1 MNLES
6 LYREEWRRVLA
17 TTVRLTGDFDLSE
30 EAVQDAFVAA
40 LEQWPRDGAPA
51 NPYAWLVS
59 TARNRVV
66 DQLRRRARFHDSQTE
81 IAQLAALQEF
91 EFDLSEATMVD
102 DQLRLIFT
110 CCHPALALEAQVAL
124 TLRTVCGLA
133 TEEIA
138 RGFLVPVATMAQR
151 LVRVKRK
158 IRDAGLPF
166 AVPPRERLAE
176 RLDGVMLV
184 VYLVFTEGYAATSG
198 KVWIR
203 RQLCDEAIRLGRL
216 LCELIPRNPKLRAL
230 LALMLLHDSRRIAR
244 AGPDEEIIT
253 LEEQN
258 RELWDRRE
266 IAEGV
271 PLLESALREGATGE
285 YALQAAIAALHA
297 RAQRVEDT
305 DWAQIA
311 RLYDALLQK
320 QPSPVVELNR
330 AAAIAMAEGPSRG
343 LELIDELEAR
353 GELAGYHLLP
363 AARADLLRR
372 DGRWKEAA
380 EAYRQALALVAND
393 PERRYLTRRLA
404 EVEGGQTPI
413 STRRPALSKPSDSK
427 PP

>member
-17 TTVRLTGDFDLSE
+17 TTMRLTGDFDLSE

-51 NPYAWLVS
+51 SPYAWLVS

-66 DQLRRRARFHDSQTE
+66 DQLRRRTRFRETSAELEQ
-81 IAQLAALQEF
+81 IAALEQSEIDF
-91 EFDLSEATMVD
+91 SEAAMVD

-110 CCHPALALEAQVAL
+110 CCHPALAVEAQVAL
-124 TLRTVCGLA
+124 TLRTVCGLT

-138 RGFLVPVATMAQR
+138 RGFLLPVVTMAQR

-158 IRDAGLPF
+158 IRDARLPF
-166 AVPPRERLAE
+166 AMPPKDKLAE

-198 KVWIR
+198 KLWIR
-203 RQLCDEAIRLGRL
+203 RQLCDEAIRLARL
-216 LCELIPRNPKLRAL
+216 LCELIPRNPELRAL

-244 AGPDEEIIT
+244 ADADEEIVT

-271 PLLESALREGATGE
+271 PLLESALRDGARSE

-297 RAQRVEDT
+297 RARRAEDT
-305 DWAQIA
+305 DWKQIA
-311 RLYDALLQK
+311 RLYDVLLQTR
-320 QPSPVVELNR
+320 PSPVVELNR
-330 AAAIAMAEGPSRG
+330 AAAVAMAEGAARG
-343 LELIDELEAR
+343 LALIDELEGR

-372 DGRWKEAA
+372 EGRWMEAA
-380 EAYRQALALVAND
+380 EAYRQALDLVTND

-404 EVEGGQTPI
+404 EVE
-413 STRRPALSKPSDSK
+413 ALQSARGANVD
-427 PP
+427 

>member
-1 MNLES
+1 
-6 LYREEWRRVLA
+6 
-17 TTVRLTGDFDLSE
+17 
-30 EAVQDAFVAA
+30 
-40 LEQWPRDGAPA
+40 
-51 NPYAWLVS
+51 
-59 TARNRVV
+59 
-66 DQLRRRARFHDSQTE
+66 
-81 IAQLAALQEF
+81 
-91 EFDLSEATMVD
+91 
-102 DQLRLIFT
+102 
-110 CCHPALALEAQVAL
+110 
-124 TLRTVCGLA
+124 
-133 TEEIA
+133 
-138 RGFLVPVATMAQR
+138 
-151 LVRVKRK
+151 
-158 IRDAGLPF
+158 
-166 AVPPRERLAE
+166 
-176 RLDGVMLV
+176 MLV

-203 RQLCDEAIRLGRL
+203 SQLCDEAIRLGRL
-216 LCELIPRNPKLRAL
+216 LCELIPRNPELRAL

-271 PLLESALREGATGE
+271 PLLDSALREGATGE

-297 RAQRVEDT
+297 RAPRAEDT

-330 AAAIAMAEGPSRG
+330 AAAIAMAEGPSSG
-343 LELIDELEAR
+343 LALIGELEAK

-372 DGRWKEAA
+372 DGRWREAA

-393 PERRYLTRRLA
+393 PERRYLNRRLA
-404 EVEGGQTPI
+404 EVEGLQSAGGASNI
-413 STRRPALSKPSDSK
+413 N
-427 PP
+427 

>member
-1 MNLES
+1 M
-6 LYREEWRRVLA
+6 LA

-40 LEQWPRDGAPA
+40 LQQWPRDGAPA
-51 NPYAWLVS
+51 SPYAWLVS

-66 DQLRRRARFHDSQTE
+66 DQLRRRARFRDKQAE
-81 IAQLAALQEF
+81 IEELGVREESELI
-91 EFDLSEATMVD
+91 LSEAAMVD

-110 CCHPALALEAQVAL
+110 CCHPALAVDAQVAL
-124 TLRTVCGLA
+124 TLRTVCGLT

-138 RGFLVPVATMAQR
+138 RGFLTPVATMAQR

-158 IRDAGLPF
+158 IRDARLPF
-166 AVPPRERLAE
+166 AMPPRDRLAE

-198 KVWIR
+198 KAWIR
-203 RQLCDEAIRLGRL
+203 RQLCEEAIRLGRL
-216 LCELIPRNPKLRAL
+216 LCELIPRNPELRAL

-244 AGPDEEIIT
+244 SGPDEEIIT
-253 LEEQN
+253 LEEQD

-271 PLLESALREGATGE
+271 PLLESALREGASGE

-297 RAQRVEDT
+297 RARRVEDT
-305 DWAQIA
+305 DWPQIA
-311 RLYDALLQK
+311 RLYDALLLR

-330 AAAIAMAEGPSRG
+330 AAAVAMARGPSNG
-343 LELIDELEAR
+343 LALIDALEAR

-372 DGRWKEAA
+372 EGRWREAA
-380 EAYRQALALVAND
+380 EAYRKALAMVAND
-393 PERRYLTRRLA
+393 PERRYLSRRLA
-404 EVEGGQTPI
+404 EVEGLQSAGGAYG
-413 STRRPALSKPSDSK
+413 SPSVIH
-427 PP
+427 

>member
-66 DQLRRRARFHDSQTE
+66 DQLRRRARFAEKQRDIE
-81 IAQLAALQEF
+81 QLAALNES
-91 EFDLSEATMVD
+91 EIVLSEAAMVD

-110 CCHPALALEAQVAL
+110 CCHPALAVEAQVAL
-124 TLRTVCGLA
+124 TLRTVCGLE

-216 LCELIPRNPKLRAL
+216 LCELIPRNPELRAL
-230 LALMLLHDSRRIAR
+230 LALMLLHDSRRVAR
-244 AGPDEEIIT
+244 SGADEEIIT

-271 PLLESALREGATGE
+271 PLLESALREGARGE

-297 RAQRVEDT
+297 RAQRAEET

-311 RLYDALLQK
+311 CLYDALLQK

-330 AAAIAMAEGPSRG
+330 AAAIAMAEGPRSG
-343 LELIDELEAR
+343 LALIDQLEAK

-372 DGRWKEAA
+372 DGRWREAA
-380 EAYRQALALVAND
+380 DAYRQALALVAND
-393 PERRYLTRRLA
+393 PERRYLNRRLA
-404 EVEGGQTPI
+404 EVEGLQSAGGASNITN
-413 STRRPALSKPSDSK
+413 AKN
-427 PP
+427 

>member
-59 TARNRVV
+59 AARNRSV
-66 DQLRRRARFHDSQTE
+66 DQLRRRARFEEQGVE
-81 IAQLAALQEF
+81 IERLARVEMSDI
-91 EFDLSEATMVD
+91 DLSEASMVD

-110 CCHPALALEAQVAL
+110 CCHPALAVDSQVAL
-124 TLRTVCGLA
+124 TLRTVCGLT

-138 RGFLVPVATMAQR
+138 RGFLMPLATMAQR

-166 AVPPRERLAE
+166 AMPPKEKLAE

-198 KVWIR
+198 KAWIR
-203 RQLCDEAIRLGRL
+203 QQFCDEAIRLGRL
-216 LCELIPRNPKLRAL
+216 LCELIPGNPELRAL
-230 LALMLLHDSRRIAR
+230 LALMLLHDSRRMAR
-244 AGPDEEIIT
+244 SGPDEEIIT

-258 RELWDRRE
+258 RQLWDRRE

-271 PLLESALREGATGE
+271 PLLEAALREGARGE

-297 RAQRVEDT
+297 RAQRPEDT
-305 DWAQIA
+305 DWTQIA
-311 RLYDALLQK
+311 RLYDALMQ
-320 QPSPVVELNR
+320 QRPSPVVELNR
-330 AAAIAMAEGPSRG
+330 AAAVAMAEGPAKG
-343 LELIDELEAR
+343 LALIEALEAK

-372 DGRWKEAA
+372 ECRWSEAA
-380 EAYRQALALVAND
+380 DAYRQALALVTND
-393 PERRYLTRRLA
+393 PERRYLTQRLA
-404 EVEGGQTPI
+404 EVEVQSASGNSVI
-413 STRRPALSKPSDSK
+413 H
-427 PP
+427 

>member
-51 NPYAWLVS
+51 SAYAWLVS

-66 DQLRRRARFHDSQTE
+66 DQLRRRARLSEKGAE
-81 IAQLAALQEF
+81 IEQFAALEQPEI
-91 EFDLSEATMVD
+91 DLSETAMVD

-110 CCHPALALEAQVAL
+110 CCHPAIAVDAQVAL
-124 TLRTVCGLA
+124 TLRTVCGL
-133 TEEIA
+133 TTDEIA

-158 IRDAGLPF
+158 IRDARLPF
-166 AVPPRERLAE
+166 AMPPKDELAE

-198 KVWIR
+198 KLWMR
-203 RQLCDEAIRLGRL
+203 RQLCEEAIRLGRL
-216 LCELIPRNPKLRAL
+216 LCELIPRNPELRAL
-230 LALMLLHDSRRIAR
+230 LALLLLHDSRRMAR

-258 RELWDRRE
+258 RALWDQRE

-271 PLLESALREGATGE
+271 PLLEAALREGARGE

-297 RAQRVEDT
+297 RAARAEDT
-305 DWAQIA
+305 DWKQIA
-311 RLYDALLQK
+311 GLYQALLQTR
-320 QPSPVVELNR
+320 PSPVVELNR
-330 AAAIAMAEGPSRG
+330 AAAIAMAEGPSSG
-343 LELIDELEAR
+343 LALGLALMDALEAK

-372 DGRWKEAA
+372 QGRWREAA

-393 PERRYLTRRLA
+393 PERRYLARRLA
-404 EVEGGQTPI
+404 EVEGLQSAGGAVI
-413 STRRPALSKPSDSK
+413 H
-427 PP
+427 

>member
-66 DQLRRRARFHDSQTE
+66 DQLRRRARFADKQGE
-81 IAQLAALQEF
+81 IEHLAALGEPDID
-91 EFDLSEATMVD
+91 EAEIDLSEAAMVD

-110 CCHPALALEAQVAL
+110 CCHPALAVEAQVAL
-124 TLRTVCGLA
+124 TLRTVCGLT

-158 IRDAGLPF
+158 IRDARLPF
-166 AVPPRERLAE
+166 AVPPRDRLAE

-203 RQLCDEAIRLGRL
+203 RQLCGRGDPAGAIAVRADSAQPGVARVAGADAAARFAAHARASGLTMKSSRWKNKIANFGIGGRSRKACRL
-216 LCELIPRNPKLRAL
+216 LEA
-230 LALMLLHDSRRIAR
+230 
-244 AGPDEEIIT
+244 
-253 LEEQN
+253 
-258 RELWDRRE
+258 
-266 IAEGV
+266 
-271 PLLESALREGATGE
+271 ALREGATGE

-297 RAQRVEDT
+297 RAQRAEDT

-330 AAAIAMAEGPSRG
+330 AAAVAMAEGPSSG
-343 LELIDELEAR
+343 LALIDALEAK

-372 DGRWKEAA
+372 EGRWREAA

-393 PERRYLTRRLA
+393 PERRYLSRRLA
-404 EVEGGQTPI
+404 EVEGLQSAGGVGNI
-413 STRRPALSKPSDSK
+413 H
-427 PP
+427 

>member
-30 EAVQDAFVAA
+30 EAVQDAFVSA

-51 NPYAWLVS
+51 SPYAWLVS

-66 DQLRRRARFHDSQTE
+66 DKLRRRARFRAKQAE
-81 IAQLAALQEF
+81 IIQLGALE
-91 EFDLSEATMVD
+91 ESTFDLSEAAMVD

-166 AVPPRERLAE
+166 ALPPRDRLAE

-203 RQLCDEAIRLGRL
+203 RQLCEEAIRLGRL
-216 LCELIPRNPKLRAL
+216 LCELIPRNPDLRAL
-230 LALMLLHDSRRIAR
+230 LALMLLHDSRRMAR
-244 AGPDEEIIT
+244 SGPDEEIVT

-271 PLLESALREGATGE
+271 PLLESALRDGANGE

-297 RAQRVEDT
+297 RAERVEDT

-320 QPSPVVELNR
+320 NPSPVVELNR
-330 AAAIAMAEGPSRG
+330 AAAVAMAEGPSKG
-343 LELIDELEAR
+343 LALIAEIEAK

-372 DGRWKEAA
+372 QGRWRESA

-393 PERRYLTRRLA
+393 PERRYLSRRLA
-404 EVEGGQTPI
+404 EVEGLQSAGAARPI
-413 STRRPALSKPSDSK
+413 N
-427 PP
+427 

>member
-6 LYREEWRRVLA
+6 LYREQWRRVLA

-40 LEQWPRDGAPA
+40 LEQWPRDGTPSSA
-51 NPYAWLVS
+51 YAWLVS
-59 TARNRVV
+59 TARNRVI
-66 DQLRRRARFHDSQTE
+66 DQLRRRARLSEPGVE
-81 IAQLAALQEF
+81 IERLADAATSPI
-91 EFDLSEATMVD
+91 DLSEQSMLD

-110 CCHPALALEAQVAL
+110 CCHPALAREAQVAL
-124 TLRTVCGLA
+124 TLRTVCGLT

-138 RGFLVPVATMAQR
+138 RGFLLPVATMAQR

-158 IRDAGLPF
+158 IRDARLPF
-166 AVPPRERLAE
+166 AMPPREQLAE

-198 KVWIR
+198 KEWIR

-216 LCELIPRNPKLRAL
+216 LCELIPRNPELRAL
-230 LALMLLHDSRRIAR
+230 LALMLLHDSRRMAR
-244 AGPDEEIIT
+244 SGPNDEIIT
-253 LEEQN
+253 LEEQD

-271 PLLESALREGATGE
+271 PLLDSALRDGASGE

-297 RAQRVEDT
+297 RASGAEST

-311 RLYDALLQK
+311 RLYDALFERR
-320 QPSPVVELNR
+320 PSPVVELNR
-330 AAAIAMAEGPSRG
+330 AAAIGMAEGPERG
-343 LELIDELEAR
+343 LELITALEAK

-363 AARADLLRR
+363 AAKADLLRR
-372 DGRWKEAA
+372 QGRWCEAA
-380 EAYRQALALVAND
+380 EAYRQALSLVTND
-393 PERRYLTRRLA
+393 PERRYLARRLA
-404 EVEGGQTPI
+404 EVQGLQSADGAGTVH
-413 STRRPALSKPSDSK
+413 
-427 PP
+427 

>member
-59 TARNRVV
+59 AARNRVV
-66 DQLRRRARFHDSQTE
+66 DHLRRRARFRDKQTE
-81 IAQLAALQEF
+81 IAQLTALE
-91 EFDLSEATMVD
+91 ESPIDLSEAAMVD

-110 CCHPALALEAQVAL
+110 CCHPAIALDAQVAL
-124 TLRTVCGLA
+124 TLRTVCGLT

-138 RGFLVPVATMAQR
+138 RGFLVPVPAMAQR

-166 AVPPRERLAE
+166 AVPPRDRLPE
-176 RLDGVMLV
+176 RLDAVMLV

-203 RQLCDEAIRLGRL
+203 RQFCEEAIRLGRL
-216 LCELIPRNPKLRAL
+216 LCELIPRNAELRAL
-230 LALMLLHDSRRIAR
+230 LALMLLHDSRRVAR
-244 AGPDEEIIT
+244 AGPDEEIVT

-258 RELWDRRE
+258 RELWDQRQ
-266 IAEGV
+266 IAEGL
-271 PLLESALREGATGE
+271 PLLESALRDGAAGV

-297 RAQRVEDT
+297 RAARVEDT
-305 DWAQIA
+305 DWGQIA
-311 RLYDALLQK
+311 RLYDVLLQK

-330 AAAIAMAEGPSRG
+330 AAAVAMADGPSRG
-343 LELIDELEAR
+343 LELIAAIEVK
-353 GELAGYHLLP
+353 GTLAGYHLLP

-372 DGRWKEAA
+372 DGRWREAA
-380 EAYRQALALVAND
+380 EAYRQALCLVAND
-393 PERRYLTRRLA
+393 PERRYLNRRLA
-404 EVEGGQTPI
+404 EVEGLT
-413 STRRPALSKPSDSK
+413 
-427 PP
+427 

>member
-1 MNLES
+1 
-6 LYREEWRRVLA
+6 VLA

-40 LEQWPRDGAPA
+40 LQQWPRDGAPA
-51 NPYAWLVS
+51 SPYAWLVS

-66 DQLRRRARFHDSQTE
+66 DQLRRRARFRDKQAE
-81 IAQLAALQEF
+81 IEELGVREESELI
-91 EFDLSEATMVD
+91 LSEAAMVD

-110 CCHPALALEAQVAL
+110 CCHPALAVDAQVAL
-124 TLRTVCGLA
+124 TLRTVCGLT

-138 RGFLVPVATMAQR
+138 RGFLTPVATMAQR

-158 IRDAGLPF
+158 IRDARLPF
-166 AVPPRERLAE
+166 AMPPRDRLAE

-198 KVWIR
+198 KAWIR
-203 RQLCDEAIRLGRL
+203 RQLCEEAIRLGRL
-216 LCELIPRNPKLRAL
+216 LCELIPRNPELRAL

-244 AGPDEEIIT
+244 SGPDEEIIT
-253 LEEQN
+253 LEEQD

-271 PLLESALREGATGE
+271 PLLESALRDGASGE

-297 RAQRVEDT
+297 RARRVEDT
-305 DWAQIA
+305 DWPQIA
-311 RLYDALLQK
+311 RLYDALLLR

-330 AAAIAMAEGPSRG
+330 AAAVAMARGPSNG
-343 LELIDELEAR
+343 LALIDALEAR

-372 DGRWKEAA
+372 EGRWREAA
-380 EAYRQALALVAND
+380 EAYRKALAMVAND
-393 PERRYLTRRLA
+393 PERRYLSRRLA
-404 EVEGGQTPI
+404 EVEGLQSAGGAYG
-413 STRRPALSKPSDSK
+413 SPSVIH
-427 PP
+427 

>member
-40 LEQWPRDGAPA
+40 LEQWPRDGTPA
-51 NPYAWLVS
+51 SPYAWLVS

-66 DQLRRRARFHDSQTE
+66 DQLRRRARFADKQRELERLATLEESE
-81 IAQLAALQEF
+81 II
-91 EFDLSEATMVD
+91 LSEAAMVD

-110 CCHPALALEAQVAL
+110 CCHPALAVDAQVAL
-124 TLRTVCGLA
+124 TLRTVCGLT

-138 RGFLVPVATMAQR
+138 RGFLTPVATMAQR

-158 IRDAGLPF
+158 IRDARLPF
-166 AVPPRERLAE
+166 AMPAREDLAE

-184 VYLVFTEGYAATSG
+184 AYLVFTEGYAATSG

-216 LCELIPRNPKLRAL
+216 LCELIPRNPELRAL
-230 LALMLLHDSRRIAR
+230 LALMLLHDSRRMAR
-244 AGPDEEIIT
+244 SGPDEEIIT

-258 RELWDRRE
+258 RELWDQRQ

-271 PLLESALREGATGE
+271 PLLESALREGANGE
-285 YALQAAIAALHA
+285 YALQSAIAALHA
-297 RAQRVEDT
+297 RAKRAEDT

-311 RLYDALLQK
+311 RLYSALLQIR
-320 QPSPVVELNR
+320 PSPVVELNR
-330 AAAIAMAEGPSRG
+330 AVAVAMAEGPAIG
-343 LELIDELEAR
+343 LALIEALEAK

-363 AARADLLRR
+363 AAQADLLRR
-372 DGRWKEAA
+372 DGLWREAA
-380 EAYRQALALVAND
+380 QAYRQALALVSNE
-393 PERRYLTRRLA
+393 PERRYLNRRLA
-404 EVEGGQTPI
+404 EVESLT
-413 STRRPALSKPSDSK
+413 T
-427 PP
+427 

>member
-51 NPYAWLVS
+51 SPYAWLVS
-59 TARNRVV
+59 TARHRVV
-66 DQLRRRARFHDSQTE
+66 DQIRRRARFGQKQRE
-81 IAQLAALQEF
+81 IEQVAALEQSEL
-91 EFDLSEATMVD
+91 DLSEAAMID

-110 CCHPALALEAQVAL
+110 CCHPALAVEAQVAL
-124 TLRTVCGLA
+124 TLRTVCGLT

-138 RGFLVPVATMAQR
+138 RGFLTPLAAMAQR

-158 IRDAGLPF
+158 IRDARLPF
-166 AVPPRERLAE
+166 AMPPRDRLAE

-198 KVWIR
+198 KLWIR

-216 LCELIPRNPKLRAL
+216 LCELIPRSPELRAL
-230 LALMLLHDSRRIAR
+230 LALMLLHDSRRMAR
-244 AGPDEEIIT
+244 ASPDEEIVT

-271 PLLESALREGATGE
+271 PLIEAALRAGARGE

-297 RAQRVEDT
+297 RAQRPEET
-305 DWAQIA
+305 DWTQIA
-311 RLYDALLQK
+311 RLYDAFLQR

-330 AAAIAMAEGPSRG
+330 AAAIAMADGPSSG
-343 LELIDELEAR
+343 LALIDALEAK

-372 DGRWKEAA
+372 QGRWRESA

-404 EVEGGQTPI
+404 EVEGLQSTGGI
-413 STRRPALSKPSDSK
+413 SDFN
-427 PP
+427 

>member
-66 DQLRRRARFHDSQTE
+66 DQLRRRARFAEKQRDIE
-81 IAQLAALQEF
+81 QLAALNES
-91 EFDLSEATMVD
+91 EIVLSEAAMVD

-110 CCHPALALEAQVAL
+110 CCHPALAVEAQVAL
-124 TLRTVCGLA
+124 TLRTVCGLE

-166 AVPPRERLAE
+166 SVPPRERLAE

-216 LCELIPRNPKLRAL
+216 LCELIPRNPELRAL
-230 LALMLLHDSRRIAR
+230 LALMLLHDSRRVAR
-244 AGPDEEIIT
+244 SGADEEIIT

-271 PLLESALREGATGE
+271 PLLESALREGARGE

-297 RAQRVEDT
+297 RAQRAEET

-311 RLYDALLQK
+311 CLYDALLQK

-330 AAAIAMAEGPSRG
+330 AAAIAMAEGPRSG
-343 LELIDELEAR
+343 LALIDQLEAK

-372 DGRWKEAA
+372 DGRWREAA
-380 EAYRQALALVAND
+380 DAYRQALALVAND
-393 PERRYLTRRLA
+393 PERRYLNRRLA
-404 EVEGGQTPI
+404 EVEGLQSAGGASNITN
-413 STRRPALSKPSDSK
+413 AKN
-427 PP
+427 

>member
-40 LEQWPRDGAPA
+40 LEQWPRDGAPL

-59 TARNRVV
+59 AARNRVV
-66 DQLRRRARFHDSQTE
+66 DQFRRRARFRDKESE
-81 IAQLAALQEF
+81 IGRLTALDESPI
-91 EFDLSEATMVD
+91 DLSEAAVVD

-110 CCHPALALEAQVAL
+110 CCHPAIALDAQVAL
-124 TLRTVCGLA
+124 TLRTVCGLT

-138 RGFLVPVATMAQR
+138 RGFLVPVPAMAQR

-166 AVPPRERLAE
+166 AVPPQERLSE
-176 RLDGVMLV
+176 RLDAVMLV

-198 KVWIR
+198 LLWIR
-203 RQLCDEAIRLGRL
+203 RQLCEEAIRLGRL
-216 LCELIPRNPKLRAL
+216 LCELIPRNPELRAL

-258 RELWDRRE
+258 RELWDHRE
-266 IAEGV
+266 IAEGL
-271 PLLESALREGATGE
+271 PLLESALRDGAAGV

-297 RAQRVEDT
+297 RATGVEDT

-311 RLYDALLQK
+311 GLYDVLLQK

-330 AAAIAMAEGPSRG
+330 AAAVAMAEGPLRG
-343 LELIDELEAR
+343 LALIDAIEAK

-372 DGRWKEAA
+372 DGRWREAA
-380 EAYRQALALVAND
+380 AAYRQALTMVAND
-393 PERRYLTRRLA
+393 PERRYLNRRLA
-404 EVEGGQTPI
+404 EVEAI
-413 STRRPALSKPSDSK
+413 D
-427 PP
+427 